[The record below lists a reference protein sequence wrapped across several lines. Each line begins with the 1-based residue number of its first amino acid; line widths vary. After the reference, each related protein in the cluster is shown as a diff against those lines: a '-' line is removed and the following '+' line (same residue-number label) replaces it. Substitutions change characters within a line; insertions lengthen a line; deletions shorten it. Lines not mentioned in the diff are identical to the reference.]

1 MPDMNACDVL
11 IVGAGPVG
19 LTLAIDLAWRGIDV
33 TLVETRAPAAPPE
46 PKCNHVA
53 ARTMEIFRR
62 LGVAER
68 VRDAGLPADYPHDI
82 SYRTTFTGQE
92 LTRILIPC
100 RRDRFTRRD
109 GPDCNWPTP
118 EPPHRINQ
126 IFLEPI
132 LFEHAAAQPRVRII
146 SQTAV
151 EDVRIEDNSANA
163 ALRDLQTDAV
173 RRLSCRYL
181 VGCDGARSVV
191 RKAIGAELT
200 GDAVVQ
206 RVQSTYIR
214 APDLIHRQLHER
226 AWGTGVINPRRAGM
240 VYAIDGR
247 ERWLVHN
254 YMKPG
259 EGDFDSVDR
268 DACIRTILGVPADFK
283 YDIISREDW
292 YGRRL
297 IANRFRDRCAFIAGD
312 AAHIWVPYAGYGMNA
327 GIADA
332 MNLSWLLAAHL
343 NGWAPASILDAYEAE
358 RWPITSQVSRF
369 AMSHA
374 EAEIRRRGAVPDE
387 IEDEGAEGERARRRT
402 GRLTYEI
409 NVQQYACAGLN
420 FGTYYDRSPIIAYD
434 GTEPPAYTMSSYTPS
449 TVPGCR
455 TPHLWCKDGSS
466 LYDAMGPEFTL
477 LRFDSAVD
485 VAALEL
491 AARDRGVP
499 LKLLDVEPAAAAFDG
514 LLVLS
519 RPDQH
524 VAWRGD
530 RSPADPLALIDR
542 VRGAANQ
549 TPRPSGIFEAHQ
561 SIMPRGLIRWWIPV
575 HAQENALND
584 SQECR
589 F

>member
-1 MPDMNACDVL
+1 MPKDVESDVL

-33 TLVETRAPAAPPE
+33 TVVETRARAAPPE

-68 VRDAGLPADYPHDI
+68 VRNAGLPADYPHDV

-92 LTRILIPC
+92 LTRIRIPC
-100 RRDRFTRRD
+100 RRDRFTMTD

-132 LFEHAAAQPRVRII
+132 LFEHAAAHPRIRII
-146 SQTAV
+146 NRTSV
-151 EDVRIEDNSANA
+151 EDVAVGDTLASTM
-163 ALRDLQTDAV
+163 LRDLDSGAL
-173 RRLSCRYL
+173 RRMNSRFLI
-181 VGCDGARSVV
+181 GCDGARSIV
-191 RKAIGAELT
+191 RKAIGAKLS
-200 GDAVVQ
+200 GDDVVQ

-214 APDLIHRQLHER
+214 APDLLDLQRHER
-226 AWGTGVINPRRAGM
+226 AWGTGSINPRRAGM

-254 YMKPG
+254 YMKPD
-259 EGDFDSVDR
+259 EPDFEQVDR
-268 DACIRTILGVPADFK
+268 DACIRTILGVGADFR
-283 YDIISREDW
+283 YDIISKEDW
-292 YGRRL
+292 FGRRL
-297 IANRFRDRCAFIAGD
+297 IADKFRDRCAFIAGD

-343 NGWAPASILDAYEAE
+343 NGWAPPSILDAYEAE

-374 EAEIRRRGAVPDE
+374 EAEIRRRGAVPGE
-387 IEDEGAEGERARRRT
+387 IENAGSQGELARREV
-402 GRLTYEI
+402 GRLAYEI

-420 FGTYYDRSPIIAYD
+420 FGTYYDCSPIIAYD
-434 GTEPPAYTMSSYTPS
+434 GAEQPAYTMDRYTPS

-455 TPHLWCKDGSS
+455 TPHLWRDDGGS

-477 LRFDSAVD
+477 LRFDPSVATAPLQ
-485 VAALEL
+485 VAAE
-491 AARDRGVP
+491 RRGVP
-499 LKLLDVEPAAAAFDG
+499 LTVLDVDATAARG
-514 LLVLS
+514 LYGHRLMLS

-530 RSPADPLALIDR
+530 ALPSDPLALIDR
-542 VRGAANQ
+542 VRGAL
-549 TPRPSGIFEAHQ
+549 S
-561 SIMPRGLIRWWIPV
+561 
-575 HAQENALND
+575 
-584 SQECR
+584 
-589 F
+589 

>member
-1 MPDMNACDVL
+1 MPDMIESDVV

-19 LTLAIDLAWRGIDV
+19 LALAIDLAWRGVDV
-33 TLVETRAPAAPPE
+33 TVVETRARAAPPE

-62 LGVAER
+62 LGLSEK
-68 VRDAGLPADYPHDI
+68 VRNAGLPADYPHDI

-92 LTRILIPC
+92 LARIPIPC
-100 RRDRFTRRD
+100 RRDRFTMTD

-132 LFEHAAAQPRVRII
+132 LFEHAVVQPRIHII
-146 SQTAV
+146 NRTSV
-151 EDVRIEDNSANA
+151 EDVVVRDPSADVT
-163 ALRDLQTDAV
+163 LRDLETGAV
-173 RRLSCRYL
+173 RRSSCRYL
-181 VGCDGARSVV
+181 IGCDGARSVV

-206 RVQSTYIR
+206 RVQSTFIR
-214 APDLIHRQLHER
+214 APDLIDRQQHAS
-226 AWGTGVINPRRAGM
+226 AWGTGAINPRRSGM

-254 YMKPG
+254 YLKPA
-259 EGDFDSVDR
+259 ETDFDSVDR
-268 DACIRTILGVPADFK
+268 DACIRTILGVGADFN

-297 IANRFRDRCAFIAGD
+297 IASKFRDRSTFVAGD

-387 IEDEGAEGERARRRT
+387 IEDAGSRGELARLEV
-402 GRLTYEI
+402 GRLAYEI

-420 FGTYYDRSPIIAYD
+420 FGTYYDRSPVIAYD
-434 GTEPPAYTMSSYTPS
+434 GAEHPAYTMNSYTPS
-449 TVPGCR
+449 SVPGCR
-455 TPHLWCKDGSS
+455 TPHLWRADGSS

-477 LRFDSAVD
+477 LRFDPAVD
-485 VAALEL
+485 VAALEA
-491 AARDRGVP
+491 AARKRGVP
-499 LKLLDVEPAAAAFDG
+499 LKVLDIERPKTAIFYDG
-514 LLVLS
+514 GLVLS

-530 RSPADPLALIDR
+530 RLPADPLALIDR
-542 VRGAANQ
+542 VRGAAN
-549 TPRPSGIFEAHQ
+549 
-561 SIMPRGLIRWWIPV
+561 
-575 HAQENALND
+575 
-584 SQECR
+584 
-589 F
+589 

>member
-1 MPDMNACDVL
+1 MRSIPEMNEADVL

-33 TLVETRAPAAPPE
+33 TIVETRARAAPPE

-62 LGVAER
+62 LGLAEA
-68 VRDAGLPADYPHDI
+68 VRNAGLPADYPHDI
-82 SYRTTFTGQE
+82 SYRTSFTGQE
-92 LTRILIPC
+92 LTRIKIPC
-100 RRDRFTRRD
+100 RRDRFTATD

-132 LFEHAAAQPRVRII
+132 LFEHAAAQPRIHII
-146 SQTAV
+146 NGTSV
-151 EDVRIEDNSANA
+151 EDVMVEDSSATVG
-163 ALRDLQTDAV
+163 LRDLESGTV
-173 RRLSCRYL
+173 RRVTCRYL
-181 VGCDGARSVV
+181 IGCDGARSIV
-191 RKAIGAELT
+191 RKAIGAELS
-200 GDAVVQ
+200 GDAIIQ
-206 RVQSTYIR
+206 RVQSSYIR
-214 APDLIHRQLHER
+214 APGLIDRQQHAN
-226 AWGTGVINPRRAGM
+226 AWGTGAINPRRSGM

-259 EGDFDSVDR
+259 ETEFEAVDR
-268 DACIRTILGVPADFK
+268 DACLRTILGVEADFK
-283 YDIISREDW
+283 YDIISKEDW

-312 AAHIWVPYAGYGMNA
+312 ASHIWVPYAGYGMNA

-387 IEDEGAEGERARRRT
+387 IEDAGAAGELARAEV
-402 GRLTYEI
+402 GRFAYEI

-434 GTEPPAYTMSSYTPS
+434 GAEPPAYTMNSYSPS

-455 TPHLWCKDGSS
+455 TPHLWCDGGVS
-466 LYDAMGPEFTL
+466 LYDVIGPEFTL
-477 LRFDSAVD
+477 LRFDPAAD
-485 VAALEL
+485 VAGLEA
-491 AARDRGVP
+491 AARKRGLP
-499 LKLLDVEPAAAAFDG
+499 LKVLEVARPATAICDG
-514 LLVLS
+514 SGLVLS

-530 RSPADPLALIDR
+530 RPPSDPLALIDH
-542 VRGAANQ
+542 VRG
-549 TPRPSGIFEAHQ
+549 
-561 SIMPRGLIRWWIPV
+561 V
-575 HAQENALND
+575 VK
-584 SQECR
+584 
-589 F
+589 

>member
-1 MPDMNACDVL
+1 MPDMMSEVL

-19 LTLAIDLAWRGIDV
+19 LTLAIDLAWRGIEV
-33 TLVETRAPAAPPE
+33 TVVETRAPAEPPE

-53 ARTMEIFRR
+53 ARSMEIFRR
-62 LGVAER
+62 LGLAQK
-68 VRDAGLPADYPHDI
+68 VRNAGLPADYPHDI
-82 SYRTTFTGQE
+82 SYRTAFTGQE

-100 RRDRFTRRD
+100 RRDRFTRKD

-132 LFEHAAAQPRVRII
+132 LFEHAASQPRIRIV
-146 SQTAV
+146 SRTSA
-151 EDVRIEDNSANA
+151 EDIRIEDTSASA
-163 ALRDLQTDAV
+163 ALRDLQTGAV
-173 RRLSCRYL
+173 RRMDCRYL
-181 VGCDGARSVV
+181 IGCDGARSVV
-191 RKAIGAELT
+191 RKAIGAELA
-200 GDAVVQ
+200 GDAMVQ

-214 APDLIHRQLHER
+214 APDLIYRQLHER

-268 DACIRTILGVPADFK
+268 DASIQTILGVGTEFR
-283 YDIISREDW
+283 YDIISKEDW

-297 IANRFRDRCAFIAGD
+297 IAARFRDRCAFIAGD

-332 MNLSWLLAAHL
+332 TNLSWLLAAHL

-374 EAEIRRRGAVPDE
+374 EAEIRRRGAVPNE
-387 IEDEGAEGERARRRT
+387 IEDAGGEGQRARQET

-434 GTEPPAYTMSSYTPS
+434 GAEHPAYTMSNYMPS

-455 TPHLWCKDGSS
+455 TPHLRCADGRS

-477 LRFDSAVD
+477 LRFDPDVD
-485 VAALEL
+485 VAGLEL
-491 AARDRGVP
+491 AARDRGLP
-499 LKLLDVEPAAAAFDG
+499 LKVLDVAQPAGGPYQEA
-514 LLVLS
+514 LVLS

-524 VAWRGD
+524 VAWRGN
-530 RSPADPLALIDR
+530 RPPAKPLALINR
-542 VRGAANQ
+542 VRGA
-549 TPRPSGIFEAHQ
+549 S
-561 SIMPRGLIRWWIPV
+561 
-575 HAQENALND
+575 D
-584 SQECR
+584 D
-589 F
+589 

>member
-1 MPDMNACDVL
+1 MTETDVL

-33 TLVETRAPAAPPE
+33 TVVEARAPAAPPE

-62 LGVAER
+62 LGLAEKIR
-68 VRDAGLPADYPHDI
+68 NAGLPADYPHDI
-82 SYRTTFTGQE
+82 VYRTTFTGQE
-92 LTRILIPC
+92 LTRIPIPC
-100 RRDRFTRRD
+100 RRDRFTAKD

-132 LFEHAAAQPRVRII
+132 LFEHAAAQPRIRII
-146 SQTAV
+146 SRTSVEDAAV
-151 EDVRIEDNSANA
+151 EDTSARVT
-163 ALRDLQTDAV
+163 LRDLETGT
-173 RRLSCRYL
+173 LTGLTCRYL
-181 VGCDGARSVV
+181 IGCDGARSIV
-191 RKAIGAELT
+191 RKAIGAKLT

-214 APDLIHRQLHER
+214 APDLIGRQHHER

-247 ERWLVHN
+247 ERWLIHN
-254 YMKPG
+254 YMKPN
-259 EGDFDSVDR
+259 ESDFDSVDR
-268 DACIRTILGVPADFK
+268 DACIRTILGVDADFH

-297 IANRFRDRCAFIAGD
+297 IADKFRDRCAFIAGD

-387 IEDEGAEGERARRRT
+387 IEDVGSQGEQARREV
-402 GRLTYEI
+402 GRLSYEI

-434 GTEPPAYTMSSYTPS
+434 GAEHPAYTMDSYTPS

-455 TPHLWCKDGSS
+455 TPHLWNADGNS

-477 LRFDSAVD
+477 LRFDWAQD
-485 VAALEL
+485 VTALE
-491 AARDRGVP
+491 
-499 LKLLDVEPAAAAFDG
+499 AAAYSRRLPLRVLNVQRPVNGIFPDA
-514 LLVLS
+514 LVLS

-524 VAWRGD
+524 VAWRGNI
-530 RSPADPLALIDR
+530 PPTDPLALIDR
-542 VRGAANQ
+542 IRGASN
-549 TPRPSGIFEAHQ
+549 S
-561 SIMPRGLIRWWIPV
+561 
-575 HAQENALND
+575 N
-584 SQECR
+584 
-589 F
+589 

>member
-1 MPDMNACDVL
+1 MPNDSESDVL

-33 TLVETRAPAAPPE
+33 TVVETRARAAPPE

-62 LGVAER
+62 LGVAEK
-68 VRDAGLPADYPHDI
+68 VRNAGLPADYPHDI
-82 SYRTTFTGQE
+82 SFTGQE
-92 LTRILIPC
+92 LTRIRIPC
-100 RRDRFTRRD
+100 RRDRFTMTD

-132 LFEHAAAQPRVRII
+132 LFEHAAAQPRICII
-146 SQTAV
+146 NRTSV
-151 EDVRIEDNSANA
+151 EDVVVGDTSANA
-163 ALRDLQTDAV
+163 TLRDLDSGAV
-173 RRLSCRYL
+173 NQWNSRFLI
-181 VGCDGARSVV
+181 GCDGARSIV
-191 RKAIGAELT
+191 RKAIGAKLS
-200 GDAVVQ
+200 GDDVVQ

-214 APDLIHRQLHER
+214 APDLIELQRHER
-226 AWGTGVINPRRAGM
+226 AWGTGSINPRRTGM

-254 YMKPG
+254 YMKPD
-259 EGDFDSVDR
+259 EPDFDSVDR
-268 DACIRTILGVPADFK
+268 DACIRTILGVNSDFR
-283 YDIISREDW
+283 YDIISKEDW
-292 YGRRL
+292 VGRRL
-297 IANRFRDRCAFIAGD
+297 IADKFRDRCAFIAGD

-343 NGWAPASILDAYEAE
+343 NGWAPPSILDAYEAE

-374 EAEIRRRGAVPDE
+374 EAEIRRRGAVPGD
-387 IEDEGAEGERARRRT
+387 IEDAGSQGELARREV
-402 GRLTYEI
+402 GRLAYEI

-434 GTEPPAYTMSSYTPS
+434 GGEHPAYTMDSYTPS

-455 TPHLWCKDGSS
+455 TPHLQCDHGGS
-466 LYDAMGPEFTL
+466 LYDAIGPEFTL
-477 LRFDSAVD
+477 LRFDPSAETAPLQ
-485 VAALEL
+485 AA
-491 AARDRGVP
+491 AVRRGVP
-499 LKLLDVEPAAAAFDG
+499 LAVLDVDATAARG
-514 LLVLS
+514 LYGHRLVLS

-530 RSPADPLALIDR
+530 TLPPDPLALIDR
-542 VRGAANQ
+542 VRGA
-549 TPRPSGIFEAHQ
+549 TG
-561 SIMPRGLIRWWIPV
+561 
-575 HAQENALND
+575 
-584 SQECR
+584 
-589 F
+589 

>member
-1 MPDMNACDVL
+1 MPAMTEQDVL

-19 LTLAIDLAWRGIDV
+19 LTLALDLAWRGIDV
-33 TLVETRAPAAPPE
+33 TVVETRARAAPPE

-62 LGVAER
+62 LGVADK
-68 VRDAGLPADYPHDI
+68 VRNAGLPADYPHDI
-82 SYRTTFTGQE
+82 SYRTSFTGAE
-92 LTRILIPC
+92 LTRIEIPC
-100 RRDRFTRRD
+100 RRDRFTRQD

-132 LFEHAAAQPRVRII
+132 LFEHAAAQGRIRI
-146 SQTAV
+146 VNRTSA
-151 EDVRIEDNSANA
+151 EDVRIEETSASL
-163 ALRDLQTDAV
+163 ALRDLDSGDV
-173 RRLSCRYL
+173 RRTSCRYL
-181 VGCDGARSVV
+181 IGCDGARSIV
-191 RKAIGAELT
+191 RKAVGAELT

-206 RVQSTYIR
+206 RVQSTFIR
-214 APDLIHRQLHER
+214 APGLIDRQRHAR
-226 AWGTGVINPRRAGM
+226 AWGTGVINPRRSGM
-240 VYAIDGR
+240 VYAIDGS

-268 DACIRTILGVPADFK
+268 DASIRTILGVDADFH
-283 YDIISREDW
+283 YDVISKEDW

-297 IANRFRDRCAFIAGD
+297 VADRFRDRCAFIAGD

-343 NGWAPASILDAYEAE
+343 NGWAPSSILDAYEAE

-374 EAEIRRRGAVPDE
+374 EAEIRRRGAIPDQ
-387 IEDEGAEGERARRRT
+387 IEDAGPAGEAARREIGHR
-402 GRLTYEI
+402 TYEI

-420 FGTYYDRSPIIAYD
+420 FGSYYDRSPIIAYD
-434 GTEPPAYTMSSYTPS
+434 GAEHPAYTMSSYTPS

-455 TPHLWCKDGSS
+455 TPHLWCDDGRS

-477 LRFDSAVD
+477 LRFDPAID
-485 VAALEL
+485 AAPLER
-491 AARDRGVP
+491 AARERGVP
-499 LKLLDVEPAAAAFDG
+499 LRVLDLQRPKAATYYG
-514 LLVLS
+514 GGLVLS

-530 RSPADPLALIDR
+530 RLPADALALVDR
-542 VRGAANQ
+542 VRGAASQ
-549 TPRPSGIFEAHQ
+549 GSEARGGHARPTT
-561 SIMPRGLIRWWIPV
+561 
-575 HAQENALND
+575 
-584 SQECR
+584 
-589 F
+589 

>member
-1 MPDMNACDVL
+1 MAPLQTAHDIEDPDVL

-33 TLVETRAPAAPPE
+33 TVVETRAPAAPPE

-62 LGVAER
+62 LGIATKIR
-68 VRDAGLPADYPHDI
+68 NAGLPADYPHDI
-82 SYRTTFTGQE
+82 SYRTSFTGQE
-92 LTRILIPC
+92 LTRIPIPC
-100 RRDRFTRRD
+100 RRDRFTATQ

-132 LFEHAAAQPRVRII
+132 LFEHAAAQPRIRIVNR
-146 SQTAV
+146 TAV
-151 EDVRIEDNSANA
+151 EDVVVEDACARVN
-163 ALRDLQTDAV
+163 LRDLDSGTV
-173 RRLSCRYL
+173 RPLSCRYL

-191 RKAIGAELT
+191 RKAIGAELS
-200 GDAVVQ
+200 GDAIIQ
-206 RVQSTYIR
+206 RVQSTYIS
-214 APDLIHRQLHER
+214 APGLIDLQQSER
-226 AWGTGVINPRRAGM
+226 AWGTGAINPRRSGM

-259 EGDFDSVDR
+259 ETDFDAVDR
-268 DACIRTILGVPADFK
+268 DGCLRTILGVDADFK
-283 YDIISREDW
+283 YDILSKEDW

-297 IANRFRDRCAFIAGD
+297 IADKFRSRCAFIAGD

-343 NGWAPASILDAYEAE
+343 NGWAPPAILDAYEAE

-374 EAEIRRRGAVPDE
+374 EAEIRRRGSVPAE
-387 IEDEGAEGERARRRT
+387 IEDTGLQGELARSEV

-434 GTEPPAYTMSSYTPS
+434 GTEPPAYTMDRYTPS

-455 TPHLWCKDGSS
+455 TPHVWRRDGSS

-477 LRFDSAVD
+477 LRFDGAAD
-485 VAALEL
+485 VAALES
-491 AARDRGVP
+491 AARHRGVP
-499 LKLLDVEPAAAAFDG
+499 LRVLDVERPAAAMSDG
-514 LLVLS
+514 SDLVLS

-530 RSPADPLALIDR
+530 RLPADPLGLIDR
-542 VRGAANQ
+542 VRGAAN
-549 TPRPSGIFEAHQ
+549 
-561 SIMPRGLIRWWIPV
+561 
-575 HAQENALND
+575 
-584 SQECR
+584 
-589 F
+589 

>member
-1 MPDMNACDVL
+1 MSEVAESAVL

-33 TLVETRAPAAPPE
+33 TVVETRARAAPPE

-62 LGVAER
+62 LGIADK
-68 VRDAGLPADYPHDI
+68 VRNAGLPADYPHDI
-82 SYRTTFTGQE
+82 SYRTSFTGRE
-92 LTRILIPC
+92 LTRIEIPC
-100 RRDRFTRRD
+100 RRDRFTRKS

-132 LFEHAAAQPRVRII
+132 LFEHAAAQPNIRII
-146 SQTAV
+146 NRTSV
-151 EDVRIEDNSANA
+151 EDVVVEDTSASVS
-163 ALRDLQTDAV
+163 LRDLDTGTI
-173 RRLSCRYL
+173 RRMNCRYL
-181 VGCDGARSVV
+181 IGCDGARSIV
-191 RKAIGAELT
+191 RKAIGAELA

-206 RVQSTYIR
+206 RVQSTFIR
-214 APDLIHRQLHER
+214 APGLIDLQHHER
-226 AWGTGVINPRRAGM
+226 AWGTGSINPRRSGM

-259 EGDFDSVDR
+259 EGDFDQVDR
-268 DACIRTILGVPADFK
+268 DACIRTILGVDADFK

-297 IANRFRDRCAFIAGD
+297 IAGKFRDRCAFIAGD

-343 NGWAPASILDAYEAE
+343 NGWAPAAILDAYEAE
-358 RWPITSQVSRF
+358 RLPLPSPVSRF

-374 EAEIRRRGAVPDE
+374 EAEIRRRGAVPE
-387 IEDEGAEGERARRRT
+387 TIEDAGPAGELARQEI

-409 NVQQYACAGLN
+409 NVRQYACAGLN
-420 FGTYYDRSPIIAYD
+420 FGTYYDCSPIIAYD
-434 GTEPPAYTMSSYTPS
+434 GSEHPAYTMDGYTPS

-455 TPHLWCKDGSS
+455 TPHLWCEDGSS

-477 LRFDSAVD
+477 LRFDPAVN
-485 VAALEL
+485 VAALET
-491 AARDRGVP
+491 AARNRGVP
-499 LKLLDVEPAAAAFDG
+499 LKVLDIERPSAATFYG
-514 LLVLS
+514 SGLVLS

-524 VAWRGD
+524 VAWR
-530 RSPADPLALIDR
+530 SNSLPVDPLALIDR
-542 VRGAANQ
+542 VRG
-549 TPRPSGIFEAHQ
+549 
-561 SIMPRGLIRWWIPV
+561 
-575 HAQENALND
+575 
-584 SQECR
+584 
-589 F
+589 

>member
-1 MPDMNACDVL
+1 MPDCNVM

-19 LTLAIDLAWRGIDV
+19 LTLAIDLAWRGVDV
-33 TLVETRAPAAPPE
+33 TVVETRKAGEPPE

-62 LGVAER
+62 LGLAEK
-68 VRDAGLPADYPHDI
+68 VRNAGLPADYPHDI
-82 SYRTTFTGQE
+82 SYRTSFVGDE
-92 LTRILIPC
+92 LTRIRIPC
-100 RRDRFTRRD
+100 RRDRFTAKD

-132 LFEHAAAQPRVRII
+132 LFEHAASQPRIRIL
-146 SQTAV
+146 SRTAV
-151 EDVRIEDNSANA
+151 EDVAIGDDSAHV
-163 ALRDLQTDAV
+163 ALRDLDGGNV
-173 RRLSCRYL
+173 RRMSCRFL
-181 VGCDGARSVV
+181 VGCDGARSTV

-214 APDLIHRQLHER
+214 APALIGLQRHER
-226 AWGTGVINPRRAGM
+226 AWGTGSINPRRSGM

-254 YMKPG
+254 YMKPN

-268 DACIRTILGVPADFK
+268 DSCLRTILGVGADFN
-283 YDIISREDW
+283 YEIISKEDW

-297 IANRFRDRCAFIAGD
+297 IASKFRDRCAFVAGD

-343 NGWAPASILDAYEAE
+343 NGWASVSILDAYEAE

-374 EAEIRRRGAVPDE
+374 EAEIRRRGSVPGE
-387 IEDEGAEGERARRRT
+387 IEDDGPAGEQARAEV

-409 NVQQYACAGLN
+409 NVRQYACAGLN
-420 FGTYYDRSPIIAYD
+420 FGSYYDRSPIIAYD
-434 GTEPPAYTMSSYTPS
+434 DGKPPPYTMDSYTPS

-455 TPHLWCKDGSS
+455 TPHLWCGNGRS
-466 LYDAMGPEFTL
+466 LYDEMGPEFTL
-477 LRFDSAVD
+477 LRFDRSID
-485 VAALEL
+485 VAALG
-491 AARDRGVP
+491 AAALQRGLP
-499 LKLLDVEPAAAAFDG
+499 LKILDVDRPASARPDG
-514 LLVLS
+514 DNLVLA

-524 VAWRGD
+524 VAWRSNRLPGD
-530 RSPADPLALIDR
+530 CLALIDR
-542 VRGAANQ
+542 VRGAAIQ
-549 TPRPSGIFEAHQ
+549 
-561 SIMPRGLIRWWIPV
+561 
-575 HAQENALND
+575 AQ
-584 SQECR
+584 
-589 F
+589 

>member
-1 MPDMNACDVL
+1 MNACDVL

-100 RRDRFTRRD
+100 RRDRFTRKD

-434 GTEPPAYTMSSYTPS
+434 GTEPPAYTMGSYTPS

>member
-1 MPDMNACDVL
+1 MMSEAVDVEVL

-33 TLVETRAPAAPPE
+33 TVVETRAPAEPPE

-62 LGVAER
+62 LGLAEK
-68 VRDAGLPADYPHDI
+68 VRNSGLPADYPHDI
-82 SYRTTFTGQE
+82 SYRTTFTGRE
-92 LTRILIPC
+92 LTRIPIPC
-100 RRDRFTRRD
+100 RRDRFTRKD

-132 LFEHAAAQPRVRII
+132 LFEHAVADRHIRIVNRT
-146 SQTAV
+146 SV
-151 EDVRIEDNSANA
+151 EDVRIGDAFTEVT
-163 ALRDLQTDAV
+163 LRDLQTGSAKSI
-173 RRLSCRYL
+173 RCRYL
-181 VGCDGARSVV
+181 IGCDGARSVV
-191 RKAIGAELT
+191 RKAIGAEFV

-214 APDLIHRQLHER
+214 APDLLRRQHHAP
-226 AWGTGVINPRRAGM
+226 AWGTGAINPRRSGM
-240 VYAIDGR
+240 VYAIDGC
-247 ERWLVHN
+247 ELWLVHN

-268 DACIRTILGVPADFK
+268 DACLRTILGVDADFK
-283 YDIISREDW
+283 YEVISKEDW
-292 YGRRL
+292 VGRRL
-297 IANRFRDRCAFIAGD
+297 IASQFRDRGAFIAGD

-332 MNLSWLLAAHL
+332 TNLSWMLAAHL

-374 EAEIRRRGAVPDE
+374 EAEIRRRGAVPDA
-387 IEDEGAEGERARRRT
+387 IEDASAEGERVRQET

-409 NVQQYACAGLN
+409 NVQQYACEGLN
-420 FGTYYDRSPIIAYD
+420 FGSYYDRSPIIAYD
-434 GTEPPAYTMSSYTPS
+434 GGEPPAYTMNSYTPS

-455 TPHLWCKDGSS
+455 TPHLWCADSAS

-477 LRFDSAVD
+477 LRFDPAADAMPLVRAAGERKLPLRVVD
-485 VAALEL
+485 VAAPPAIARE
-491 AARDRGVP
+491 AA
-499 LKLLDVEPAAAAFDG
+499 
-514 LLVLS
+514 LVLS

-524 VAWRGD
+524 VAWRGHCA
-530 RSPADPLALIDR
+530 PADPLVLIDR
-542 VRGAANQ
+542 IRGA
-549 TPRPSGIFEAHQ
+549 
-561 SIMPRGLIRWWIPV
+561 
-575 HAQENALND
+575 
-584 SQECR
+584 
-589 F
+589 